1 MSSRQEEDGIS
12 DQNRLSD
19 ILRAGAAAALLLLA
33 FSEAAACPRAPFP
46 ATPSPPAQ
54 NADISGGSASS
65 GAASGGS
72 PAANAPAPAATQP
85 IDATVASGSSLHLLV
100 GRSLIITSPT
110 KIKRVSLADPALA
123 EADVVSPYEVMLDGK
138 APGGVSLV
146 IWDEFDRSRQF
157 DVSVDIDVVSL
168 RQELH
173 QAFPSEPVQIEATK
187 DALIVSGKI
196 SSAAVQGKI
205 LEVVKDSAD
214 KVVDLMQVPT
224 PETGEILLEVK
235 FAEVDRTAL
244 KQLGINILSLP
255 GAKNVGSI
263 STQQFSPAIIQGQV
277 GALGGSSSSS
287 TTSTSAGTTTTT
299 TASGATGSFGLNDL
313 LNLFIYRQDINL
325 AATIQAL
332 QTNNLLQILAE
343 PNLLTESGKEASFLA
358 GGEFPFPV
366 VQSSGGGSF
375 PTITIQFKEFGVRLT
390 FTPTITPD
398 GLIHLKVMPEVSALD
413 FSDALTIEGFTIPAL
428 STRRVET
435 EMELRDGQSF
445 AIAGL
450 MDNRVTEQLSKIP
463 GIGDIPI
470 LGDLFKSKSLQKTD
484 DELLI
489 VVTPRIVHP
498 LADGNIP
505 PGPVFPQTFLGP
517 AKPNP
522 ATPAG
527 PH

>member
-1 MSSRQEEDGIS
+1 MNSEQQWTDITEPRTWAISFRIGI
-12 DQNRLSD
+12 
-19 ILRAGAAAALLLLA
+19 AAAGLLLA
-33 FSEAAACPRAPFP
+33 SISTTGYARVPPGP
-46 ATPSPPAQ
+46 ASAGHAQ
-54 NADISGGSASS
+54 VGQVTGTSHAGS
-65 GAASGGS
+65 
-72 PAANAPAPAATQP
+72 APAADASATAPIQP
-85 IDATVASGSSLHLLV
+85 AESTPTSGSSLHLLV
-100 GRSLIITSPT
+100 GRSLIITSPA
-110 KIKRVSLADPALA
+110 KIKRVSVADAALA
-123 EADVVSPYEVMLDGK
+123 EAVVVSPYEVMLDGK
-138 APGGVSLV
+138 APGGLSLI
-146 IWDEFDRSRQF
+146 IWDEFDRTRQF
-157 DVSVDIDVVSL
+157 DISVDIDVVSL
-168 RQELH
+168 REELH
-173 QAFPSEPVQIEATK
+173 EAFPAESVQIESAK
-187 DALIVSGKI
+187 DAVIVSGQI
-196 SSAAVQGKI
+196 SSAAVEEKI
-205 LEVVKDSAD
+205 LEVVKNSAD
-214 KVVDLMQVPT
+214 KVIDLTQVPT

-277 GALGGSSSSS
+277 GSLGGSGSTT
-287 TTSTSAGTTTTT
+287 TTSTTGTTTTT
-299 TASGATGSFGLNDL
+299 TAAAGSFGLSDL
-313 LNLFIYRQDINL
+313 LNMFIYRQDINL

-332 QTNNLLQILAE
+332 QSNDLLQILAE

-366 VQSSGGGSF
+366 VQSAGSGSF
-375 PTITIQFKEFGVRLT
+375 PTVTIQFKEFGVRLN

-413 FSDALTIEGFTIPAL
+413 FSNALTIEGFNIPAL
-428 STRRVET
+428 STRRVES

-450 MDNRVTEQLSKIP
+450 MDNRVTEQFSKIP

-470 LGDLFKSKSLQKTD
+470 LGDLFKSKSVQKSD

-498 LADGNIP
+498 LADGSVP
-505 PGPVFPQTFLGP
+505 PEPVFPQSFLPP
-517 AKPNP
+517 AKADP
-522 ATPAG
+522 ATLPDAPTPR